1 MGIPLAGELGL
12 LSENEREPILRSHYP
27 LLDGLPQEEV
37 LELARWLRQQRN
49 RNRDLISGRRRARRG
64 KADARSPGAEAASE
78 RGLAAKKQVFAQA
91 LKRVNARLDTLN
103 GLKRRERNNARLR
116 AALAR
121 RQGQEAA
128 HPESG
133 QTANPGLAPRKDRG
147 IRVRVDPREV
157 GRVSQF
163 VRDAQARRDR
173 RRAQA

>member
-1 MGIPLAGELGL
+1 MGIAVAGELGL
-12 LSENEREPILRSHYP
+12 LAENEREPILRSHYP
-27 LLDGLPQEEV
+27 ILDTLPQEEV
-37 LELARWLRQQRN
+37 LDLVRWLREQRN
-49 RNRDLISGRRRARRG
+49 RSRDLIRGRRRARRG
-64 KADARSPGAEAASE
+64 KAEARSPGAEEASE

-91 LKRVNARLDTLN
+91 LKRANARLDALN

-121 RQGQEAA
+121 RQGQEAT
-128 HPESG
+128 HPDSG
-133 QTANPGLAPRKDRG
+133 RTANAGLAPRSDRG

-173 RRAQA
+173 RRAGA